1 MRGISRYALPL
12 FTLCIYVFLYVPI
25 VVLILFSFNRSA
37 YPYTWG
43 GFSLHWYRELFQ
55 STDLLHALYNSLIVA
70 CVSMVLSILLAVLFI
85 FFRPKNKFNN
95 LLPLFYGG
103 LAAPE
108 VVLAVGLLTLFYF
121 LMVPLGLT
129 TIIAG
134 HTLVGLGYTIPIIQ
148 SRFEELDT
156 RYTEASMDLGA
167 SQFQTLWRVIVPL
180 LYPALIASGLLVF
193 IVSLDD
199 FVIAFFTSGA
209 ATQTLPMYIF
219 SMIRSGATPVVNALS
234 VFLLVISSLVV
245 MMFSWLQMSK
255 ADMV

>member
-1 MRGISRYALPL
+1 
-12 FTLCIYVFLYVPI
+12 
-25 VVLILFSFNRSA
+25 
-37 YPYTWG
+37 
-43 GFSLHWYRELFQ
+43 
-55 STDLLHALYNSLIVA
+55 
-70 CVSMVLSILLAVLFI
+70 VLFV

-245 MMFSWLQMSK
+245 MMFSWLQISK

>member
-1 MRGISRYALPL
+1 MKSIRHYALPF
-12 FTLCIYVFLYVPI
+12 FTLCVY
-25 VVLILFSFNRSA
+25 VVLYIPIIVLVLFSFNKSS
-37 YPYTWG
+37 YPYSWG

-55 STDLLHALYNSLIVA
+55 STDLLHALYNSLVVGCTA
-70 CVSMVLSILLAVLFI
+70 MVLSIVLAVLFI

-108 VVLAVGLLTLFYF
+108 VVLAVGLLSLFYF
-121 LMVPLGLT
+121 LLVPLGLT

-134 HTLVGLGYTIPIIQ
+134 HTLVGLGYTIPVIQ

-167 SQFQTLWRVIVPL
+167 THMQTLWHVIIPL
-180 LYPALIASGLLVF
+180 LYPAIISSGLLVF

-199 FVIAFFTSGA
+199 FVIAFFTAGA

-219 SMIRSGATPVVNALS
+219 ATIRAGATPILNALS

-245 MMFSWLQMSK
+245 LIFSLLKVNK
-255 ADMV
+255 ADMI